1 MKTSLLDY
9 LLFFKPRPGFV
20 VTPILIDIN
29 LIVFFLMVIAGS
41 GFNEIDAAHLLAWG
55 GNYRPYT
62 LGGQWWR
69 LLTSIFLHAGIRHV
83 GMNMVFL
90 LVIGLF
96 LEPMMG
102 SSRYLASYL
111 FTGIVAGVGSMLWYT
126 AVSVGASGAIFG
138 LMGVFIS
145 MLISPLINWSSTKII
160 IGIVVVFVVYN
171 YLYGFAS
178 GIDNVAHI
186 AGFISGVFIG
196 YLFYPGVKQRI
207 SGRQTS
213 FSTGSMFR

>member
-1 MKTSLLDY
+1 MKTPLLDY
-9 LLFFKPRPGFV
+9 ILFFKPRPGFV
-20 VTPILIDIN
+20 VTPIIIDMNI
-29 LIVFFLMVIAGS
+29 IIFFLMVIAGL
-41 GFNEIDAAHLLAWG
+41 GFNEINATHLLAWG

-69 LLTSIFLHAGIRHV
+69 LLTSIFLHAGIAHV

-96 LEPMMG
+96 LEPMIG
-102 SSRYLASYL
+102 SGRFLLAYL
-111 FTGIVAGVGSMLWYT
+111 FTGIAAGVGSMLWYL

-138 LMGVFIS
+138 MIGVFIS
-145 MLISPLINWSSTKII
+145 MLISPLINWSPTKIVV
-160 IGIVVVFVVYN
+160 GIVVVFVGYY

-186 AGFISGVFIG
+186 VGLISGVFIG
-196 YLFYPGVKQRI
+196 YLFYPSVKQRRMANEI
-207 SGRQTS
+207 RHKYGY
-213 FSTGSMFR
+213 

>member
-1 MKTSLLDY
+1 MKKTALLDY

-20 VTPILIDIN
+20 VTPIIIDLN
-29 LIVFFLMVIAGS
+29 FIVFFLMVIAGL
-41 GFNEIDAAHLLAWG
+41 GFNEFNAADLLAWG

-62 LGGQWWR
+62 MGGQWWR
-69 LLTSIFLHAGIRHV
+69 LLTSIFLHGGIRHI

-102 SSRYLASYL
+102 SGRYLVAYL
-111 FTGIVAGVGSMLWYT
+111 FTGIAAGVGSMLWYS

-138 LMGVFIS
+138 LIGVFIS
-145 MLISPLINWSSTKII
+145 LLISPVINWSATKII
-160 IGIVVVFVVYN
+160 IGTVAVFSVY
-171 YLYGFAS
+171 YYSYGFAS

-186 AGFISGVFIG
+186 VGILSGAFAG
-196 YLFYPGVKQRI
+196 YLVYPTVRRRRLGY
-207 SGRQTS
+207 
-213 FSTGSMFR
+213 

>member
-1 MKTSLLDY
+1 MKTTLLDY

-20 VTPILIDIN
+20 VTPVIIDIN
-29 LIVFFLMVIAGS
+29 FIVFFLMAIAGL
-41 GFNEIDAAHLLAWG
+41 GFNEFNAADLLTWG

-62 LGGQWWR
+62 MSGQWWR
-69 LLTSIFLHAGIRHV
+69 LITSVFLHGGVRHV

-102 SSRYLASYL
+102 SGRYLLAYL
-111 FTGIVAGVGSMLWYT
+111 FTGIAAGVGSMLWYS

-138 LMGVFIS
+138 LIGVFVS
-145 MLISPLINWSSTKII
+145 LLISPVISWSATKIV
-160 IGIVVVFVVYN
+160 IGIVVVFIVYY

-186 AGFISGVFIG
+186 VGFLSGVFVG
-196 YLFYPGVKQRI
+196 YLFYPAVKQRRMAYKI
-207 SGRQTS
+207 G
-213 FSTGSMFR
+213 

>member
-1 MKTSLLDY
+1 MKTPLLDY

-20 VTPILIDIN
+20 VTPIIIDMNVI
-29 LIVFFLMVIAGS
+29 IFFLMVIAGL
-41 GFNEIDAAHLLAWG
+41 GFNEINAANLLALG

-62 LGGQWWR
+62 MGGQWWR
-69 LLTSIFLHAGIRHV
+69 LLTSIFLHGGIAHV

-96 LEPMMG
+96 LEPMIG
-102 SSRYLASYL
+102 SGRYLVAYL
-111 FTGIVAGVGSMLWYT
+111 FTGIAAGVGSMLWYS

-138 LMGVFIS
+138 LIGVLIS
-145 MLISPLINWSSTKII
+145 MLISPIINWSATKIV
-160 IGIVVVFVVYN
+160 IGIVAVFVVYY

-186 AGFISGVFIG
+186 VGLISGVFIG
-196 YLFYPGVKQRI
+196 YLFYPAVKQRRVANQI
-207 SGRQTS
+207 RHKYGY
-213 FSTGSMFR
+213 